1 MQKYYSL
8 IFILFFPLL
17 TFAQRENST
26 WFLGGENVMEFD
38 ERATLSISTNG
49 PTAGGMYT
57 SYTDQHGDV
66 LLYTNGNNIWNKSGQ
81 PLANGVLSENPTYRN
96 IFIVP
101 KPGSLN
107 LFYIFYTSQ
116 VNTNIN
122 TQSNTAVMY
131 CVADINANNG
141 QGEVLEKNKIIYQD
155 LHGSFTIISNCKDD
169 SFWVVGEANWNVRI
183 DVGTDVVL
191 AYEVTASGVSSTPVV
206 SKPITI
212 GASGN
217 FKASPKG
224 DKLVYDYNDGFDNEG
239 APISGKGLF
248 SFDKASGAVTF
259 LAELDKH
266 GWWSEFSASGNMAY
280 VILRPSGTLLQ
291 FDISSGNK
299 EVILGSRKVISNQAS
314 NYADVQLGPD
324 GKIYLLGNNAFA
336 VIENPEESGLA
347 CSFVKI
353 DTVDFANFP
362 VLPSFPA
369 APFYKPV
376 TMKPDLS
383 VVANAGND
391 TSVCVN
397 ETVQLGSEYYDGYT
411 YRWEPADFLD
421 DPTLARPVFTYPAYA
436 DTIQELAYVLHVHD
450 GHCERTDSVTVT
462 VFPMF
467 GPAIR
472 GSQSVCPGV
481 VEVQYQTP
489 SREGYIYNWDVQGGN
504 VVSGQG
510 SATIQVNWG
519 ASRPDAQVSLKVAS
533 TYGCE
538 SGLYTL
544 PVRINPELIPE
555 TPQGLASI
563 CLNQSSAIAYETVNT
578 NGSVYTW
585 GISGGDIES
594 GQGSHA
600 ITVNWHGVGYHSL
613 WLDEMSSTIDTI
625 CYGSSD
631 TLHVRVYQDTT
642 SLEIRYVSV
651 DYNNLDQVNT
661 VGAMQHPLLK
671 REFVNLMRR
680 EWGQDDWMK
689 VAELNKNTLTYTDE
703 SVQTNTT
710 SYQYKLQSINDCDEM
725 IESSIHRSML
735 LSGLADT
742 LTDHVQ
748 LNWNAYEGWPDG
760 VAYYEV
766 WRKLDNQPDFVHFT
780 RANTTEFRA
789 AVGQD
794 AFKHQYIIKAV
805 EAGGQVMSWSNA
817 LQLEFTHPLSI
828 PNVFTP
834 NSDGVNDTF
843 AIDKLELYPDNE
855 LIVYNRLGK
864 EIFRKQGYT
873 GEWNGNADPA
883 GVYFYQLTV
892 ANQNKSRKLYKGW
905 LTLLR

>member
-1 MQKYYSL
+1 
-8 IFILFFPLL
+8 
-17 TFAQRENST
+17 
-26 WFLGGENVMEFD
+26 
-38 ERATLSISTNG
+38 
-49 PTAGGMYT
+49 
-57 SYTDQHGDV
+57 
-66 LLYTNGNNIWNKSGQ
+66 
-81 PLANGVLSENPTYRN
+81 
-96 IFIVP
+96 
-101 KPGSLN
+101 
-107 LFYIFYTSQ
+107 
-116 VNTNIN
+116 
-122 TQSNTAVMY
+122 
-131 CVADINANNG
+131 
-141 QGEVLEKNKIIYQD
+141 
-155 LHGSFTIISNCKDD
+155 
-169 SFWVVGEANWNVRI
+169 
-183 DVGTDVVL
+183 
-191 AYEVTASGVSSTPVV
+191 
-206 SKPITI
+206 
-212 GASGN
+212 
-217 FKASPKG
+217 
-224 DKLVYDYNDGFDNEG
+224 
-239 APISGKGLF
+239 
-248 SFDKASGAVTF
+248 
-259 LAELDKH
+259 
-266 GWWSEFSASGNMAY
+266 
-280 VILRPSGTLLQ
+280 
-291 FDISSGNK
+291 
-299 EVILGSRKVISNQAS
+299 
-314 NYADVQLGPD
+314 
-324 GKIYLLGNNAFA
+324 
-336 VIENPEESGLA
+336 
-347 CSFVKI
+347 
-353 DTVDFANFP
+353 
-362 VLPSFPA
+362 
-369 APFYKPV
+369 
-376 TMKPDLS
+376 
-383 VVANAGND
+383 
-391 TSVCVN
+391 
-397 ETVQLGSEYYDGYT
+397 
-411 YRWEPADFLD
+411 
-421 DPTLARPVFTYPAYA
+421 
-436 DTIQELAYVLHVHD
+436 
-450 GHCERTDSVTVT
+450 
-462 VFPMF
+462 
-467 GPAIR
+467 
-472 GSQSVCPGV
+472 
-481 VEVQYQTP
+481 
-489 SREGYIYNWDVQGGN
+489 
-504 VVSGQG
+504 
-510 SATIQVNWG
+510 
-519 ASRPDAQVSLKVAS
+519 
-533 TYGCE
+533 
-538 SGLYTL
+538 
-544 PVRINPELIPE
+544 
-555 TPQGLASI
+555 
-563 CLNQSSAIAYETVNT
+563 
-578 NGSVYTW
+578 
-585 GISGGDIES
+585 
-594 GQGSHA
+594 
-600 ITVNWHGVGYHSL
+600 
-613 WLDEMSSTIDTI
+613 MSSTIDTI